1 MIVRTNIGLES
12 HGIGASIVNQLTT
25 TAIGS
30 KNRIQSS
37 YATLSQ
43 GGDWA
48 PEMILVQT
56 IEVLDVDT
64 FKSGLESICR
74 VLGEDAI
81 AVAILSPSIG
91 SGTIIFNQSYNGER
105 YDFNIDYFTE

>member
-12 HGIGASIVNQLTT
+12 HGIGASIVNQLTR
-25 TAIGS
+25 TAIGK
-30 KNRIQSS
+30 KNKITSN
-37 YATLSQ
+37 YATMSS

-48 PEMILVQT
+48 PELILVQT
-56 IEVLDVDT
+56 IEVLDVET
-64 FKSGLESICR
+64 FKDGITAVCR

-91 SGTIIFNQSYNGER
+91 SGTIIFNPSYTGER
-105 YDFNIDYFTE
+105 YDFNLDYFTE